1 MSGLRLAW
9 AVAPG
14 GRAERRERAWN
25 LVRELLAREGHADAR
40 LSNACP
46 HCGGPHG
53 PVTVTGAPWRASVS
67 YAGGVV
73 VIGIHPDTV
82 SAFGIDAERLI
93 DPVRDAAGGIE
104 GGLLRWVRTE
114 AVLKADGRG
123 LRGDA
128 VVEITEN
135 GGQWTAHLPGAAGPF
150 EGWEP
155 VGPPGVLVSVAVSR
169 GRRA

>member
-1 MSGLRLAW
+1 MSGLHLAW
-9 AVAPG
+9 APAPA
-14 GRAERRERAWN
+14 GRAERRAVAWGLLRDLVARA
-25 LVRELLAREGHADAR
+25 GYADAD
-40 LSNACP
+40 LSNACA

-53 PVTVTGAPWRASVS
+53 PVVVTGAPWRASVS
-67 YAGGVV
+67 YAGGVAV
-73 VIGIHPDTV
+73 VGIHPDTV
-82 SAFGIDAERLI
+82 SAFGLDAERLS

-128 VVEITEN
+128 VVKITEA
-135 GGQWTAHLPGAAGPF
+135 GTGWAAHLLDGHAPF

-155 VGPPGVLVSVAVSR
+155 VGPPGVLVAVAVSR